1 MCLSYGPVYLR
12 FGKSGEPNI
21 FSNKSD
27 KWKFEKIRYLYK
39 SKKEI
44 CIYGRIMIKAYE
56 AYKKFN
62 KNNIDL
68 ISVHTLKPL
77 DKIGISK
84 Y

>member
-1 MCLSYGPVYLR
+1 
-12 FGKSGEPNI
+12 
-21 FSNKSD
+21 
-27 KWKFEKIRYLYK
+27 
-39 SKKEI
+39 
-44 CIYGRIMIKAYE
+44 MIKAYE

-84 Y
+84 VLKKYKKIIIIEEHSSIGGLTTLTKNLHYDHNCKSKFFHLH